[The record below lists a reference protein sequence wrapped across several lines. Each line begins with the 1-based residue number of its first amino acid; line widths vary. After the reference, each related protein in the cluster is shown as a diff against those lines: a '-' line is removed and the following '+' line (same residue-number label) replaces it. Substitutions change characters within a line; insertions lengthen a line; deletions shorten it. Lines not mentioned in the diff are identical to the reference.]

1 MIRSII
7 AYAAIFFCIFI
18 ISFSL
23 HEYLLEE
30 RQIILPFSLKK
41 VYLFHLG
48 FSLIICTNFVAI
60 SRVEKIFDQLG
71 YIYLGTILL
80 KLIIFIATFYKSII
94 TGETLPFITRI
105 SLLIPM
111 IIFLFIEAIIVAK
124 ILKKIG
130 LIFKCLNGH
139 IV

>member
-60 SRVEKIFDQLG
+60 SRVEKNFDQLG
-71 YIYLGTILL
+71 YIYLGTIFL

-124 ILKKIG
+124 ILKK
-130 LIFKCLNGH
+130 NQ
-139 IV
+139 

>member
-18 ISFSL
+18 ISFSH
-23 HEYLLEE
+23 HEYLIEE

-124 ILKKIG
+124 ILKK
-130 LIFKCLNGH
+130 NQ
-139 IV
+139 

>member
-94 TGETLPFITRI
+94 TGETMPFITRI

-124 ILKKIG
+124 ILKK
-130 LIFKCLNGH
+130 NQ
-139 IV
+139 

>member
-71 YIYLGTILL
+71 YIYLGTIFL

-124 ILKKIG
+124 ILKK
-130 LIFKCLNGH
+130 NQ
-139 IV
+139 

>member
-23 HEYLLEE
+23 HDYLLEE

-124 ILKKIG
+124 ILKK
-130 LIFKCLNGH
+130 NQ
-139 IV
+139 

>member
-71 YIYLGTILL
+71 YIYLDTILL

-124 ILKKIG
+124 ILKK
-130 LIFKCLNGH
+130 NQ
-139 IV
+139 

>member
-60 SRVEKIFDQLG
+60 SRVEKNFDQLG

-124 ILKKIG
+124 ILKK
-130 LIFKCLNGH
+130 NQ
-139 IV
+139 

>member
-124 ILKKIG
+124 ILKK
-130 LIFKCLNGH
+130 NQ
-139 IV
+139 

>member
-23 HEYLLEE
+23 HEYLIEQ

-124 ILKKIG
+124 ILKK
-130 LIFKCLNGH
+130 NQ
-139 IV
+139 

>member
-23 HEYLLEE
+23 HEYLIEE

-124 ILKKIG
+124 ILKK
-130 LIFKCLNGH
+130 NQ
-139 IV
+139 

>member
-41 VYLFHLG
+41 DYLFHLG

-124 ILKKIG
+124 ILKK
-130 LIFKCLNGH
+130 NQ
-139 IV
+139 

>member
-94 TGETLPFITRI
+94 TGETLLFITRI

-124 ILKKIG
+124 ILKK
-130 LIFKCLNGH
+130 NQ
-139 IV
+139 

>member
-41 VYLFHLG
+41 VFLFHLG

-124 ILKKIG
+124 ILKK
-130 LIFKCLNGH
+130 NQ
-139 IV
+139 

>member
-1 MIRSII
+1 MTKSII
-7 AYAAIFFCIFI
+7 AYATIFFCTFI

-23 HEYLLEE
+23 HEYLLDV

-41 VYLFHLG
+41 VYLFNLG

-80 KLIIFIATFYKSII
+80 KLITFIAIFYKSII
-94 TGETLPFITRI
+94 TEEILPFITRI

-111 IIFLFIEAIIVAK
+111 IIFLLIEAIIVAK
-124 ILKKIG
+124 ILKK
-130 LIFKCLNGH
+130 NQ
-139 IV
+139 

>member
-7 AYAAIFFCIFI
+7 GYAAIFFCIFI

-124 ILKKIG
+124 ILKK
-130 LIFKCLNGH
+130 NQ
-139 IV
+139 